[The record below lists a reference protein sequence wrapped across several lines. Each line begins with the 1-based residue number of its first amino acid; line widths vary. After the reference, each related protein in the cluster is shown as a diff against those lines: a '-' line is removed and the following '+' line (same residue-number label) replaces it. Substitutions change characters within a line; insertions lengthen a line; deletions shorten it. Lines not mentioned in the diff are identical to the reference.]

1 MDSFLYFL
9 DLKTDFKN
17 LLSKGNIFNFSTQL
31 IESLK
36 KFLRNDWSTR
46 HENTKLE
53 NSQTTNFFQKWLFH
67 NT

>member
-31 IESLK
+31 IKSLK

-53 NSQTTNFFQKWLFH
+53 NSRATNLFQKWLFH